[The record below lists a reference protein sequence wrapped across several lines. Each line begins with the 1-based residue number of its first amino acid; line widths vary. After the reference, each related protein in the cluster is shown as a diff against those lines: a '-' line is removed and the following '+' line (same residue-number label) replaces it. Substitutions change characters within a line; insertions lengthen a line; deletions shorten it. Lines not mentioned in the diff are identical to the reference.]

1 MNDAPRT
8 HREPIEPDGVW
19 TKEEQSSFKRAHM
32 TYLKARTR
40 AERTAQSV
48 SKFAG
53 QAKTAGE
60 RLKSAGSAAA
70 RTAKTAAGA
79 AAVDGGLIDRVSDS
93 IDTTVE
99 RIGKMSGAS
108 TDGVKSGI
116 VGARTKAKSAARR
129 FSGTDHNEDRA

>member
-8 HREPIEPDGVW
+8 HRDPIEPDGVW

-32 TYLKARTR
+32 TYLKARSR

-60 RLKSAGSAAA
+60 RLKEAGYAAA

-79 AAVDGGLIDRVSDS
+79 AAVDGGLIDRVGDS
-93 IDTTVE
+93 IDTTID

-116 VGARTKAKSAARR
+116 RGTRLKVKSAARR
-129 FSGTDHNEDRA
+129 FSGTDHDTDRA

>member
-8 HREPIEPDGVW
+8 HRDPIEPDGVW

-32 TYLKARTR
+32 TYLKARSR

-60 RLKSAGSAAA
+60 RLKEAGSAAA

-79 AAVDGGLIDRVSDS
+79 AAVDGGLIDRVGDS
-93 IDTTVE
+93 IDTTID

-108 TDGVKSGI
+108 TNGVKSGI
-116 VGARTKAKSAARR
+116 RGTRLKVKSAARR
-129 FSGTDHNEDRA
+129 FSGTDHDTDRA

>member
-48 SKFAG
+48 SKIAG

-79 AAVDGGLIDRVSDS
+79 AAVEGGLLSLIHISEPTRPY
-93 IDTTVE
+93 
-99 RIGKMSGAS
+99 
-108 TDGVKSGI
+108 
-116 VGARTKAKSAARR
+116 
-129 FSGTDHNEDRA
+129 